1 MFFGDAAHGHVLSH
15 TFQIR
20 DAQARGF
27 FRLFSI
33 VILMKDKSYLIN
45 IQPFLADALR
55 RISTRLQGY
64 AFATY
69 SSEQSSGMSER
80 AKRLTAGQAN
90 TQAPR
95 SLVVLTGEKYI
106 FAHLHTHFSWILWSG
121 ARCLTETVALGCPTV
136 PPWMDKDTEE
146 GFTMINMDKEEWLLR
161 HQNPNLGAA
170 TKTIGEQ
177 MSMRGCK
184 DLLGSE
190 FTAACFCV
198 LIGIQVS
205 HRNPRFFICV

>member
-55 RISTRLQGY
+55 KISKRLQDY

-69 SSEQSSGMSER
+69 SAEQSTGMSER
-80 AKRLTAGQAN
+80 AKRLTSGQPN

-95 SLVVLTGEKYI
+95 SLVVLTGETHI
-106 FAHLHTHFSWILWSG
+106 FAQLHTHFSWILWSG

-146 GFTMINMDKEEWLLR
+146 GFTMINMDKEEWLFR
-161 HQNPNLGAA
+161 NQRASDTPRGDV
-170 TKTIGEQ
+170 EQ
-177 MSMRGCK
+177 LSLRGCK
-184 DLLGSE
+184 ELLGSE

-198 LIGIQVS
+198 LVGTQVKKTK
-205 HRNPRFFICV
+205 